1 MHLSTDLSVNSTAQ
15 ELPAVMFCSEDRAM
29 TCRRCDLMIHTANQF
44 TKTHHR

>member
-1 MHLSTDLSVNSTAQ
+1 MNATAQ